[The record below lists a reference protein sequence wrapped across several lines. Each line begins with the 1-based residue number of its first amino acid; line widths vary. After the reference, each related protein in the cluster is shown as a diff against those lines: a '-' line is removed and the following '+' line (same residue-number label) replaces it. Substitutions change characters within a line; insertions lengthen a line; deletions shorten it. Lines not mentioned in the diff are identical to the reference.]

1 MHGVAATATLRCFEA
16 LDRFLAYGRR
26 GLESNQHFGVRD
38 RCHHAPRDGSRWQY
52 ARAARRQLVTE
63 DLMDQEV
70 FNLSMRKFLK
80 TVGVGSQREIEQ
92 AVAKAIAAGT
102 VAGVETLDA
111 TMTLRI
117 AGVGLDVK
125 FDGEIRLR

>member
-1 MHGVAATATLRCFEA
+1 
-16 LDRFLAYGRR
+16 
-26 GLESNQHFGVRD
+26 
-38 RCHHAPRDGSRWQY
+38 
-52 ARAARRQLVTE
+52 
-63 DLMDQEV
+63 MDQEV